1 MKSSQARRQVVNS
14 KGVIEDEMLVNIN
27 IEYKRCNKLK
37 LKIIFRCNTY
47 KLEVNIA
54 LNKKWDFVAYLFLI
68 TSTLL

>member
-37 LKIIFRCNTY
+37 LKIIFRFNTY